1 MSVTQQEKKTDPGVV
16 SSHGYVVD
24 NSQEYIAPKSDP
36 AADAVDA
43 AAAAAAGKTSEAGPA
58 ATATADPS
66 TADPS
71 TADPSAGAATDDK
84 TAASQQ
90 AAGPDLNAVLQ
101 EIMGLKQ
108 SLNNPQAMQ
117 QQQMADPIAE
127 IDQAIN
133 VLEQQVK
140 EGEITSEEF
149 TLKSIPLIE
158 QRVQVNMERKLQ
170 QDAQAKNV
178 SDAQGAF
185 IAQNPDFVSFAQSP
199 EAAALINSNPVLDNV
214 SAYYMAKHKQAEAK
228 SQALQAE
235 LDALKATQAEAIKN
249 AGKTQAKIVG
259 ADMGTDAGVDKLY
272 RGDGLSPQQGGI
284 AALRRARAQQ

>member
-249 AGKTQAKIVG
+249 AGKVQAKVVG
-259 ADMGTDAGVDKLY
+259 SDAGTDAGVDKLY
-272 RGDGLSPQQGGI
+272 RGDGLSAQQGGI